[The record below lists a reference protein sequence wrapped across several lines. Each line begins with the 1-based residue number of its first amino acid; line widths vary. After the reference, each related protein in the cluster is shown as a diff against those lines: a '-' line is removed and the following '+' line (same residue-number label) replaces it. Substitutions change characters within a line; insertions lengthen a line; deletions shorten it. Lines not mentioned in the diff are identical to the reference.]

1 MRESTVA
8 LTSVAGATP
17 KRWEVR
23 YWDENLLQGPPPGDP
38 VPEVV
43 GITVHLT
50 FARRAYELARW
61 FRARGSIVVFGG
73 LHVLSCPEECA
84 AHADAIAIGDG
95 VQTWPEILGDIEKG
109 CLKPRYFAGCYLYK
123 RSNRLW
129 HWLIKNR
136 LVHAVWRPL
145 VELTRLRHLAMRYRR
160 RHGTARIQ
168 GETCRV
174 PFPAGV

>member
-1 MRESTVA
+1 
-8 LTSVAGATP
+8 
-17 KRWEVR
+17 
-23 YWDENLLQGPPPGDP
+23 
-38 VPEVV
+38 
-43 GITVHLT
+43 VHLT